1 MDHAG
6 VGISDLEQ
14 VVRGRGT
21 GSNAAVDHL
30 LRPAIQILSWLHG
43 STAKSGQFLE
53 AIVKGPGMRLW
64 PDIVEYLH
72 SRSVQCVVWSL
83 RLGLPE
89 AVFDSELNK
98 GSSTIGLLIKRLCD
112 KLKAAGLSCIS
123 AEDKETLTG
132 R

>member
-30 LRPAIQILSWLHG
+30 LRPAIQILSWPHG

-89 AVFDSELNK
+89 AVFDSELN
-98 GSSTIGLLIKRLCD
+98 
-112 KLKAAGLSCIS
+112 
-123 AEDKETLTG
+123 
-132 R
+132 